1 MGAAQCLI
9 LGEWARVA
17 GKILGWSELGGV
29 DKNGGADCSEA
40 ADEFAGAHQQG
51 SVSGV
56 ESPHGGDKHEGAVG
70 ALKGALEC
78 RQGAYRF
85 QKGSG
90 KGRGLEYWDTG
101 RLGDSPSRVAGGLWR
116 GFYMYNSEENHFH
129 QLTSKRSSAIQSHS
143 VFNPI

>member
-1 MGAAQCLI
+1 MSVGGNDSLHCYTCKSHARAPPQHGLENPPACQCPNTLI
-9 LGEWARVA
+9 PCLFHCPFENDTHPACTPKR
-17 GKILGWSELGGV
+17 
-29 DKNGGADCSEA
+29 
-40 ADEFAGAHQQG
+40 
-51 SVSGV
+51 
-56 ESPHGGDKHEGAVG
+56 
-70 ALKGALEC
+70 ALEC